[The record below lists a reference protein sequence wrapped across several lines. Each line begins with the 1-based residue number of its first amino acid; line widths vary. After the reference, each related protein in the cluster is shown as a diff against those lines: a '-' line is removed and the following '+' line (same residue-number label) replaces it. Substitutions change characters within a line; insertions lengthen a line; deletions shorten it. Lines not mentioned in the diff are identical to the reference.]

1 MIDLLEKFKKPC
13 ADFIEAQ
20 SKGVVELE
28 PLFEI
33 NGVPFYTFCKGLTML
48 AAERFLQYQENVR
61 FWSSIGLSKEVS
73 SDYINE
79 AIEKIEDIRKNAD
92 DPRMTSKACD
102 EVLVTLRIYEEHKK
116 SFNIAGAMLELC
128 ALALI
133 NPCENPYKTDFDHN
147 AEKIKLMSAAMD
159 APNGEEFT
167 LFFWK
172 LSSLSS
178 MDWVQRL
185 MDFTPYWAKQENQM
199 TETEKNQYN
208 LSKKLM
214 ILDILKSK
222 EALEG
227 LQLGKG
233 SSRTVKLYRTIL
245 NLVKEKSN
253 AKVFSIISTIKNS

>member
-1 MIDLLEKFKKPC
+1 MIDLLEKFKVPC

-20 SKGVVELE
+20 QKGIVELE
-28 PLFEI
+28 PTFEI
-33 NGVPFYTFCKGLTML
+33 NGVPFYTFVKGLTL
-48 AAERFLQYQENVR
+48 LTAERFLQYQENVR

-79 AIEKIEDIRKNAD
+79 AIEKIEDIRKNVD
-92 DPRMTSKACD
+92 DPRMASKACD

-128 ALALI
+128 ALGLI

-147 AEKIKLMSAAMD
+147 AKKIELMAAAME

-172 LSSLSS
+172 LSTLSS

-185 MDFTPYWAKQENQM
+185 IDFTPYWAKEETQM
-199 TETEKNQYN
+199 TESEKSQYN
-208 LSKKLM
+208 LSKKLL

-222 EALEG
+222 ELLEG
-227 LQLGKG
+227 LRLGKG

-245 NLVKEKSN
+245 NLVKERSN
-253 AKVFSIISTIKNS
+253 AKVFSIISTTKS